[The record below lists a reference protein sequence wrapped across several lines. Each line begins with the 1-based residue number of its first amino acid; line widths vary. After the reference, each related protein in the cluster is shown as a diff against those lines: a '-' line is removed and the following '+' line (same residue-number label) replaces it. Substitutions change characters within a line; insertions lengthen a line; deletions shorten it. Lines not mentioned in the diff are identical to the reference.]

1 MKGAGT
7 GLSCYTEFAE
17 PPPSE
22 PHLPGPH
29 HGLRANYS
37 AKYNGAL
44 KLNDASGRRDSSLGA
59 KPSRGTQNV

>member
-7 GLSCYTEFAE
+7 GLPDCYKEFAE
-17 PPPSE
+17 PPPE

-37 AKYNGAL
+37 PKYNDAL

-59 KPSRGTQNV
+59 KTSRGTQNV